1 MSPESH
7 SPENHSPENHSPES
21 TSPAGSA
28 STALITGAS
37 AGIGREIAR
46 VAVES
51 CDTLVLVARRKE
63 RLEELAA
70 ELEALR
76 PGVRAVSWAAD
87 LADEAARQALPQ
99 ALQAEGLEIDWL
111 VNNAGFGVAGRT
123 DEIEVSRLQGMVEV
137 NVLALQHLTR
147 LFLPAMVERGRGGVL
162 NVASTAAY
170 QPLPWMATYAATK
183 AFVLSFT
190 EALWREMRG
199 TGVHVSC
206 LCPGQTDTEFFDDA
220 GMDGASFEKMP
231 SAHPAAVARA
241 GWEGLLDDQRVVIP
255 GAQNKVN
262 AALVPLMPKG
272 LVLRVGEKLFR
283 TG

>member
-1 MSPESH
+1 MSH
-7 SPENHSPENHSPES
+7 D
-21 TSPAGSA
+21 AGT
-28 STALITGAS
+28 TATTAATVLITGAS

-51 CDTLVLVARRKE
+51 CDTLILVARRRE

-70 ELEALR
+70 ELEGLR
-76 PGVRAVSWAAD
+76 PGVRAVPWPAD
-87 LADEAARQALPQ
+87 LADAAARQALPQ
-99 ALQAEGLEIDWL
+99 ALQAEGLDVDWL
-111 VNNAGFGVAGRT
+111 VNNAGFGVAGRS
-123 DEIEVSRLQGMVEV
+123 DEIEVDRLQGMVEV

-147 LFLPAMVERGRGGVL
+147 LFLPAMVERGRGGVM

-170 QPLPWMATYAATK
+170 QPIPWMATYAATK

-206 LCPGQTDTEFFDDA
+206 LCPGRTDTEFFGDA
-220 GMDGASFEKMP
+220 RMEGSNFAKMP
-231 SAHPAAVARA
+231 SSHPAAVARA

-255 GAQNKVN
+255 GAQNKAN
-262 AALVPLMPKG
+262 AALAPLLPNG
-272 LVLRVGEKLFR
+272 LVLRLGEKLFR
-283 TG
+283 N